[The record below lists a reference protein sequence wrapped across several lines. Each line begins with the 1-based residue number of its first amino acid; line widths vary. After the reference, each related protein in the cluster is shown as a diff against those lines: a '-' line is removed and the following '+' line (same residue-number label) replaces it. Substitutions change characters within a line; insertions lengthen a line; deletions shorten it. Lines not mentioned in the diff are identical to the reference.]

1 MKYIVTGASGFVG
14 SALVK
19 ELLKNPSTSK
29 ILAIDKVRNPDRIPD
44 DTRVSFLALSIDE
57 IEKLSSI
64 IKEER
69 FDQFF
74 HFAWVGSAG
83 PLRMDEKIQTQNAL
97 WNVNCLR
104 EAKKIGCTKFISAGS
119 IMEFEVHSVMYAQ
132 DTKPGMAYIYGVGK
146 TLAHEL
152 CKPIAN
158 QLGIDLVW
166 AYITNAY
173 GVGESSPR
181 FINTTMRKIIHGER
195 LEFTAGTQ
203 NYDFLYIDDVARA
216 FRLLGEKG
224 KANRGYII
232 GSGNAR
238 PLKEFILEM
247 TNSNCPDNP
256 PHFGDVP
263 FTGTNLPL
271 ETFSTK
277 PIEEDCGFKPE
288 VSFAEGTRRTMEWLK
303 ETENNNAK
311 MVF

>member
-1 MKYIVTGASGFVG
+1 MKYIVTGACGFVG

-19 ELLKNPSTSK
+19 ELLSHNKTEK
-29 ILAIDKVRNPDRIPD
+29 VLCIDKIKNESRIPND
-44 DTRVSFLALSIDE
+44 PRIEFLSLSID
-57 IEKLSSI
+57 SI
-64 IKEER
+64 DSLTDLIHGETYDV
-69 FDQFF
+69 FY
-74 HFAWVGSAG
+74 HYAWVGSAG
-83 PLRMDEKIQTQNAL
+83 PLRMDEKVQTQNAL

-104 EAKKIGCTKFISAGS
+104 EAKKVGCKKFVAAGS
-119 IMEFEVHSVMYAQ
+119 IMEFEVHAVMYAQ
-132 DTKPGMAYIYGVGK
+132 GTKPGMAYIYGVGK
-146 TLAHEL
+146 VLAHEL

-158 QLGIDLVW
+158 ELGIDLVW

-238 PLKEFILEM
+238 PLKKFILEM

-277 PIEEDCGFKPE
+277 PIEEDCGFKSE
-288 VSFAEGTRRTMEWLK
+288 ISFAEGTRRTMEWLK

>member
-1 MKYIVTGASGFVG
+1 MKYIVTGACGFVG

-19 ELLKNPSTSK
+19 ELLSHNKTEK
-29 ILAIDKVRNPDRIPD
+29 VLCIDKIKNESRIPND
-44 DTRVSFLALSIDE
+44 PRIEFLSLSID
-57 IEKLSSI
+57 SI
-64 IKEER
+64 DSLTDLIHGETYDV
-69 FDQFF
+69 FY
-74 HFAWVGSAG
+74 HYAWVGSAG
-83 PLRMDEKIQTQNAL
+83 PLRMDEKVQTQNAL

-104 EAKKIGCTKFISAGS
+104 EAKKVGCKKFVAAGS
-119 IMEFEVHSVMYAQ
+119 IMEFEVHAVMYAQ
-132 DTKPGMAYIYGVGK
+132 GTKPGMAYIYGVGK
-146 TLAHEL
+146 VLAHEL

-158 QLGIDLVW
+158 ELGIDLVW

-238 PLKEFILEM
+238 PLKKFILEM

-256 PHFGDVP
+256 PHFGDVL

-277 PIEEDCGFKPE
+277 SIEEDCGFKPE
-288 VSFAEGTRRTMEWLK
+288 ISFAEGTRRTMEWLRK
-303 ETENNNAK
+303 
-311 MVF
+311 VD